1 MGNERDKRPV
11 RVRFAPSPTGL
22 THIGSARTALYNFLL
37 ARQTGGQFILRF
49 EDTDQKRYDPAAE
62 DDLIST
68 LKWLGLE
75 WDEGPDI
82 GGPYAPYRQSQR
94 KENYLD
100 YARELIE
107 KGHAFYCFCTREE
120 LDKVRKEQQKNKE
133 LPHYTG
139 PCRNLPLKQAQAR
152 VETGEEHVIRFKMPK
167 EGTTTVRDRLR
178 GDITFENSNLD
189 DFIIVKSDGLALYH
203 LAAMADDHDMKVT
216 HVFRGG
222 EWLPTFPL
230 HARIY
235 RALGWEEPEWV
246 HLSLFLKPSGK
257 GKMSKR
263 DTEQMRLSGES
274 IFVRD
279 MKELGYLPE
288 GVVNWIALMG
298 WSYDDRKE
306 FFTMEDLIDK
316 FSIVKLNPSNTAID
330 FKKFDHFNG
339 LHIRHLTAKDL
350 TRRIIPYFEKEGIKW
365 NEEKLIKIAPLIQ
378 ERIVTLDEAPTWAG
392 FFFEDDIRPEP
403 EELIMKGLSAKEAL
417 NTAQRAYEVLKNA
430 KNFKRVTTEPPLRDL
445 VNELALEP
453 GQLFGILRVAI
464 TGQKVSPPLFESME
478 IIGRKVVLSRVEQ
491 GIKLL
496 EDYIDENGYIQRSV

>member
-1 MGNERDKRPV
+1 MENERDNQPA

-22 THIGSARTALYNFLL
+22 THIGSARTALYNYLL

-49 EDTDQKRYDPAAE
+49 EDTDQKRYDPYAE
-62 DDLIST
+62 EDLITT

-82 GGPYAPYRQSQR
+82 GGPYTPYRQSER
-94 KENYLD
+94 KEKYLD

-133 LPHYTG
+133 IPQYRG
-139 PCRNLPLKQAQAR
+139 PCRNLPLDQALAR
-152 VETGEEHVIRFKMPK
+152 VESGEEHVVRFKMPK
-167 EGTTTVRDRLR
+167 EGITTVHDRLR
-178 GDITFENSNLD
+178 GDIVFENSNLD

-216 HVFRGG
+216 HVFRGA

-263 DTEQMRLSGES
+263 DTDQMRLTGES
-274 IFVRD
+274 IFVKD

-298 WSYDDRKE
+298 WSYDDHTE
-306 FFTMEDLIDK
+306 FFTMEDLISK
-316 FSIVKLNPSNTAID
+316 FSIDKLNPSNSAID

-339 LHIRHLTAKDL
+339 LHIRNLTVREL
-350 TRRIIPYFEKEGIKW
+350 TKRIIPFFEKEGIKW
-365 NEEKLIKIAPLIQ
+365 DEEKLLKITPLIQ
-378 ERIVTLDEAPTWAG
+378 ERLVTLDEAPTWAG
-392 FFFEDDIRPEP
+392 FFFQENVHPEP
-403 EELIMKGLSAKEAL
+403 EELIAKGLSEEESLDA
-417 NTAQRAYEVLKNA
+417 AQQAYAVIKNVEDF
-430 KNFKRVTTEPPLRDL
+430 NRETIEPPLRLL
-445 VNELALEP
+445 VDEMELKP
-453 GQLFGILRVAI
+453 GQLFGILRIAV

-478 IIGRKVVLSRVEQ
+478 IIGRDVVLSRIEQ
-491 GIKLL
+491 GMELL
-496 EDYIDENGYIQRSV
+496 ENYIEKS

>member
-1 MGNERDKRPV
+1 MSMGSEKDARPV

-62 DDLIST
+62 DDLIT
-68 LKWLGLE
+68 NLKWLGLE

-82 GGPYAPYRQSQR
+82 GGPYAPYRQSER
-94 KENYLD
+94 KERYLN

-133 LPHYTG
+133 IPHYAG
-139 PCRNLPLKQAQAR
+139 PCRNLSLNQAQAR
-152 VETGEEHVIRFKMPK
+152 VESGEEHVIRFKMPK
-167 EGTTTVRDRLR
+167 EGTTTVHDRLR
-178 GDITFENSNLD
+178 GDITFENKNLD

-203 LAAMADDHDMKVT
+203 LAAMADDHDMRIT

-235 RALGWEEPEWV
+235 RAMEWEEPEWI

-274 IFVRD
+274 IFVKD

-298 WSYDDRKE
+298 WSYDDHTE
-306 FFTMEDLIDK
+306 FFTMKDLIDK
-316 FSIVKLNPSNTAID
+316 FSIDKLNPSNTAVD

-339 LHIRHLTAKDL
+339 LHIRHLTTKEL
-350 TRRIIPYFEKEGIKW
+350 TKRMTPFFEMAGIKW
-365 NEEKLIKIAPLIQ
+365 DEEKLTKIAPLIQ
-378 ERIVTLDEAPTWAG
+378 ERMVTLDEAPMWAG
-392 FFFEDDIRPEP
+392 FFFKDNILPEP
-403 EELIMKGLSAKEAL
+403 EELIAKGLSAEESL
-417 NTAQRAYEVLKNA
+417 NAAKRAYEVLKKVND
-430 KNFKRVTTEPPLRDL
+430 FKRETTEPPLRVL
-445 VNELALEP
+445 VDELAIKP
-453 GQLFGILRVAI
+453 GQLFGILRIAI
-464 TGQKVSPPLFESME
+464 TGQSVSPPLFESME
-478 IIGRKVVLSRVEQ
+478 IIGRDVVLNRVAQ

-496 EDYIDENGYIQRSV
+496 ESYITES

>member
-1 MGNERDKRPV
+1 MSIVSEKDARPV

-62 DDLIST
+62 DDLITT

-82 GGPYAPYRQSQR
+82 GGPYAPYRQSER
-94 KENYLD
+94 KEKYLNY
-100 YARELIE
+100 AHELIE

-133 LPHYTG
+133 IPHYAG
-139 PCRNLPLKQAQAR
+139 PCRNLSLDQAQAR
-152 VETGEEHVIRFKMPK
+152 VESGEEHVIRFKMPK
-167 EGTTTVRDRLR
+167 EGTTTVHDRLR
-178 GDITFENSNLD
+178 GDITFENKNLD

-203 LAAMADDHDMKVT
+203 LAAMADDHDMKIT

-235 RALGWEEPEWV
+235 RAMGWEEPEWI

-274 IFVRD
+274 IFVKD

-298 WSYDDRKE
+298 WSFDDHTE
-306 FFTMEDLIDK
+306 FFTMKDLIDK
-316 FSIVKLNPSNTAID
+316 FSIDKLNPSNTAID

-339 LHIRHLTAKDL
+339 LHIRHLTTKEL
-350 TRRIIPYFEKEGIKW
+350 TKRMIPFFEKAGIKW
-365 NEEKLIKIAPLIQ
+365 DEEKLTKIAPLIQ
-378 ERIVTLDEAPTWAG
+378 ERMVTLDEAPTWAG
-392 FFFEDDIRPEP
+392 FFFKNNILPEP
-403 EELIMKGLSAKEAL
+403 KELIAKGLSAEESL
-417 NTAQRAYEVLKNA
+417 NAAKRAYEAMKKVKDFN
-430 KNFKRVTTEPPLRDL
+430 RETIEPPLRAL
-445 VNELALEP
+445 VEELAIKP
-453 GQLFGILRVAI
+453 GQLFGILRIAI
-464 TGQKVSPPLFESME
+464 TGQSVSPPLFESME
-478 IIGRKVVLSRVEQ
+478 IIGRDVVLNRVEK

-496 EDYIDENGYIQRSV
+496 ESYSTES

>member
-1 MGNERDKRPV
+1 MSIGIEKDTRPV

-62 DDLIST
+62 DDLITT

-82 GGPYAPYRQSQR
+82 GGPYAPYRQSER
-94 KENYLD
+94 KKRYLD
-100 YARELIE
+100 YAHELIE

-133 LPHYTG
+133 IPHYAG
-139 PCRNLPLKQAQAR
+139 PCRMLSLDQSQAR
-152 VETGEEHVIRFKMPK
+152 VNAGEEHVIRFKMPK
-167 EGTTTVRDRLR
+167 EGITTVHDRLR
-178 GDITFENSNLD
+178 GEITFENKNLD

-203 LAAMADDHDMKVT
+203 LAAMADDHDMKIT

-230 HARIY
+230 HVRIY
-235 RALGWEEPEWV
+235 RAMGWEEPEWI

-274 IFVRD
+274 IFVKD

-288 GVVNWIALMG
+288 AVVNWIALMG
-298 WSYDDRKE
+298 WSYDDHTE
-306 FFTMEDLIDK
+306 FFTMQDLIDK
-316 FSIVKLNPSNTAID
+316 FSIEKLNPSNSAID

-339 LHIRHLTAKDL
+339 LHIRYLTVKEL
-350 TRRIIPYFEKEGIKW
+350 TKRMIPFFEKAEIKW
-365 NEEKLIKIAPLIQ
+365 DEEKLIKIAPLIQ
-378 ERIVTLDEAPTWAG
+378 ERMVTLDEAPTWAG
-392 FFFEDDIRPEP
+392 FFFKDDIHPEP
-403 EELIMKGLSAKEAL
+403 EELIAKGLSAEGSL
-417 NTAQRAYEVLKNA
+417 NAAKRAYEVMKKMEDFN
-430 KNFKRVTTEPPLRDL
+430 REMIEPPLRAL
-445 VNELALEP
+445 VDELVIKP
-453 GQLFGILRVAI
+453 GQLFGILRIAI
-464 TGQKVSPPLFESME
+464 TGQSVSPPLFESME
-478 IIGRKVVLSRVEQ
+478 IIGRDIVLSRVEQ

-496 EDYIDENGYIQRSV
+496 ESYITES